1 MKKFALIPTREKL
14 PNSVISSYLKK
25 AGWDPI
31 FLPGYSS
38 IFEAF
43 SKGMELCNIKPE
55 DHVILCHDDIDI
67 VTVPEYF
74 NSLIEKELSNP
85 KTGFIGVAGTRFLQ
99 ESGVWWEGMGK
110 FPQDSPLNALSGFV
124 AHGNR
129 DSNHINYYGHHG
141 KVVVLDGL
149 FLCTTGKVLNTII
162 VKQPSYFTGNWD
174 FYDVYYTFQAHK
186 KGYSNKTV
194 PIHIIHASGG
204 EIDGKDSWHLNRE
217 AFCEKAS
224 DHLPV
229 FIR

>member
-1 MKKFALIPTREKL
+1 MGSLEHRSISSRISCFENAIKIIKVLFYIEMKKFALIPTREKL

-149 FLCTTGKVLNTII
+149 FLC
-162 VKQPSYFTGNWD
+162 
-174 FYDVYYTFQAHK
+174 
-186 KGYSNKTV
+186 KTV